1 MLPKFPIS
9 DEKKNYIR
17 HKISEIERNHHVQVL
32 LAIESGSRAWGFPSL
47 DSDYDVRFI
56 YVRTKNNYLSVNEW
70 RDVIETPSYH
80 DQTLDSLYD
89 MNGWD
94 IRKALQLALKSN
106 PVLVE
111 WLVSPI
117 TYQKHSLSVEKLLDF
132 VQQASNTN
140 TLCYHY
146 DRQARRAWEQM
157 EQMGNQVRVKTYC
170 YALRPALVTQWILQ
184 HNSLPPMD
192 MTSLCEGVV
201 KDNQLYKEIARL
213 IEGKAQSQEGD
224 FMPRNRIID
233 DYISSIL
240 QHKAEHPKMIA
251 KNETIAAAAD
261 NLFREILENIS

>member
-1 MLPKFPIS
+1 M
-9 DEKKNYIR
+9 
-17 HKISEIERNHHVQVL
+17 L
-32 LAIESGSRAWGFPSL
+32 LAIESGSCAWGFDFS

-94 IRKALQLALKSN
+94 SIRKALQLALKSN

-146 DRQARRAWEQM
+146 DRQARRAWNKWNRWKIKLES
-157 EQMGNQVRVKTYC
+157 KPYC

-224 FMPRNRIID
+224 FFMRRNRIID

-261 NLFREILENIS
+261 NLFREILENISEP